1 MRTLTLCVPFLLA
14 TLPLPAQSLLHS
26 HSLPLGVYC
35 SRLRPAGDTN
45 GDGKLDFVAITR
57 QYLPTI
63 TQLSVVI
70 VSGATGAPLHTLP
83 DPVLQND
90 REAVGIGDVNGDGRS
105 DVLLVTANL
114 LRVYS
119 GMTGQVITSLPPG
132 GQSLGFLDGCGIGD
146 YNGNG
151 TADVAVG
158 VYDSN
163 TGALTVRLLRGEN
176 LSLLGNLATVANPS
190 STPVMR
196 AIGDITGDGRA
207 EIAYCRDNGAT
218 DVLNGSSG
226 SVMWSLSP
234 TGSDQSRSIDALD
247 LDGDGKRELFFFR
260 PQLSGPGFYG
270 MFSVHDAVTGA
281 QRFARQSPVGTGYG
295 TSVAAIG
302 DLDQDGVQDFAQTFS
317 GNGTSNLLACSGVG
331 GRRLWA
337 LPSWPQQGLGWWLA
351 PLGDVDGD
359 TFGDVGVMSGAS
371 AFDGWHLISGKIL
384 AESQPQGGACG
395 GGPFFP
401 QLGASRPILG
411 QTMTIAGQNGPAGVP
426 GLLVFSLQ
434 PPAAT
439 WLGVSTCYA
448 YFDFGSAIALAAL
461 PGPQWS
467 LPFPIP
473 LIPQGAGFEIA
484 LQAFY
489 APTSGPLGLDL
500 SNGVWARLGYQ

>member
-1 MRTLTLCVPFLLA
+1 MRTLALCVPLLLA

-57 QYLPTI
+57 QYLPTS

-83 DPVLQND
+83 DPVLQGD
-90 REAVGIGDVNGDGRS
+90 REVVGIGDVNGDSRS
-105 DVLLVTANL
+105 DVLLVTASL

-119 GMTGQVITSLPPG
+119 GATGQVLTSLPPG
-132 GQSLGFLDGCGIGD
+132 GQSQGFVDGCGIGD

-158 VYDSN
+158 VYDST
-163 TGALTVRLLRGEN
+163 TGAVTVRLLRGEN
-176 LSLLGNLATVANPS
+176 LSLLGNLATVLNPGS
-190 STPVMR
+190 SMLR
-196 AIGDITGDGRA
+196 AIGDITGDGKS
-207 EIAYCRDNGAT
+207 EIACCRDNGAT

-234 TGSDQSRSIDALD
+234 TGSDQNRSIDALD

-260 PQLSGPGFYG
+260 PQLSGPGFYV
-270 MFSVHDAVTGA
+270 MFSVHDAVTGG
-281 QRFARQSPVGTGYG
+281 QRFARQSTIGFGYG
-295 TSVAAIG
+295 TSVTAVG
-302 DLDQDGVQDFAQTFS
+302 DLDQDGVQDFAQIFY
-317 GNGTSNLLACSGVG
+317 SNSTPNLIACSGAG
-331 GRRLWA
+331 GRRLSL
-337 LPSWPQQGLGWWLA
+337 LPSWPPQGLGWWLA

-359 TFGDVGVMSGAS
+359 TFGDVAVMSS
-371 AFDGWHLISGKIL
+371 APTSDGWHLISGRIL
-384 AESQPQGGACG
+384 AESQPQAGACG

-411 QTMTIAGQNGPAGVP
+411 QVMTIAGQNGLVGVP

-434 PPAAT
+434 PPGPT

-448 YFDFGSAIALAAL
+448 YFDFNTAIALAAL

-473 LIPQGAGFEIA
+473 LIPQGAGFEVA